1 LTWIDRL
8 VNLRSAKRERAW
20 PVVRTI
26 APAGAPTIS
35 ISALGGAIVS
45 DCGHKRRTVLKGAL
59 GLGLT
64 LPLLEARAAVED
76 DPKKARP
83 QEGDQFVFFSG
94 DRKGEIIKRDDLPEG
109 GPQTLA
115 YPMDPATETVRD
127 GSRLNQVLLIRLA
140 PDQLTKD
147 TSANAVEGVVAYSA
161 ACTHEA
167 CPVSMW
173 KEGTLYCACHGSQY
187 DPKDAAKVVG
197 GPAPR
202 RLAML
207 PLRIEGG
214 VLVAAGPFTG
224 RVGAAK
230 R

>member
-1 LTWIDRL
+1 MR
-8 VNLRSAKRERAW
+8 N
-20 PVVRTI
+20 
-26 APAGAPTIS
+26 
-35 ISALGGAIVS
+35 
-45 DCGHKRRTVLKGAL
+45 
-59 GLGLT
+59 
-64 LPLLEARAAVED
+64 
-76 DPKKARP
+76 
-83 QEGDQFVFFSG
+83 
-94 DRKGEIIKRDDLPEG
+94 
-109 GPQTLA
+109 
-115 YPMDPATETVRD
+115 

-140 PDQLTKD
+140 PDQLSKD
-147 TSANAVEGVVAYSA
+147 TSANAAEGVVAYSA

-187 DPKDAAKVVG
+187 DPADAAKVVH
-197 GPAPR
+197 GPAER

-207 PLRIEGG
+207 PLKVEDG

>member
-1 LTWIDRL
+1 M
-8 VNLRSAKRERAW
+8 
-20 PVVRTI
+20 
-26 APAGAPTIS
+26 
-35 ISALGGAIVS
+35 S

-64 LPLLEARAAVED
+64 LPLLEARAAAVED
-76 DPKKARP
+76 DPRKARP
-83 QEGDQFVFFSG
+83 QEGDQFVFFAG
-94 DRKGEIIKRDDLPEG
+94 EHKGEIVKPEDLPMG
-109 GPQTLA
+109 GPQVMV
-115 YPMDPATETVRD
+115 YPMDPKTTTVRD
-127 GSRLNQVLLIRLA
+127 GSRLNQVVMIRLESE
-140 PDQLTKD
+140 QLSDD
-147 TSANAVEGVVAYSA
+147 TSANAAEGVVAYSA

-207 PLRIEGG
+207 PLRIEEG

>member
-1 LTWIDRL
+1 MSDDGHQR
-8 VNLRSAKRERAW
+8 RA
-20 PVVRTI
+20 
-26 APAGAPTIS
+26 
-35 ISALGGAIVS
+35 
-45 DCGHKRRTVLKGAL
+45 VLKGTI

-64 LPLLEARAAVED
+64 LPLAQVRAAEEE

-83 QEGDQFVFFSG
+83 QEGDRFVFFSG

-115 YPMDPATETVRD
+115 YPIDPATETVRN

-140 PDQLTKD
+140 PDQLSKD
-147 TSANAVEGVVAYSA
+147 TSANAAEGVVAYSA

-187 DPKDAAKVVG
+187 DPADAAKVVH
-197 GPAPR
+197 GPAER

-207 PLRIEGG
+207 PLKVEDG

>member
-1 LTWIDRL
+1 MLQ
-8 VNLRSAKRERAW
+8 
-20 PVVRTI
+20 
-26 APAGAPTIS
+26 
-35 ISALGGAIVS
+35 GAI
-45 DCGHKRRTVLKGAL
+45 

-64 LPLLEARAAVED
+64 LPLLQAHAAEEE

-94 DRKGEIIKRDDLPEG
+94 ERKGEIIKPEDLPEG
-109 GPQTLA
+109 GPQILA
-115 YPMDPATETVRD
+115 YPIDPATETVRN
-127 GSRLNQVLLIRLA
+127 GSRLNQVLLIRLE
-140 PDQLTKD
+140 PDQLSKD
-147 TSANAVEGVVAYSA
+147 TSANAAEGVVAYSA

-187 DPKDAAKVVG
+187 DPKDAAKVVD

-207 PLRIEGG
+207 PLKIEDG

>member
-1 LTWIDRL
+1 M
-8 VNLRSAKRERAW
+8 
-20 PVVRTI
+20 
-26 APAGAPTIS
+26 
-35 ISALGGAIVS
+35 S

-64 LPLLEARAAVED
+64 LPLLEARAATED
-76 DPKKARP
+76 DPAKARP
-83 QEGDQFVFFSG
+83 QEGDQFVFFAG
-94 DRKGEIIKRDDLPEG
+94 ERKGKILKAEDLPIG
-109 GPQTLA
+109 GPQALA
-115 YPMDPATETVRD
+115 YPVDPKTNTVRN
-127 GSRLNQVLLIRLA
+127 GSRLNQVVVIRLE
-140 PDQLTKD
+140 PDQLSKD
-147 TSANAVEGVVAYSA
+147 TSANAAEGVVAYSA

-207 PLRIEGG
+207 PLRIEDG

>member
-1 LTWIDRL
+1 
-8 VNLRSAKRERAW
+8 
-20 PVVRTI
+20 
-26 APAGAPTIS
+26 
-35 ISALGGAIVS
+35 VS
-45 DCGHKRRTVLKGAL
+45 KCGHNRRTLLKGAI
-59 GLGLT
+59 GLGVA
-64 LPLLEARAAVED
+64 LPLARTQAAEE

-83 QEGDQFVFFSG
+83 QEGDRLVFFSG
-94 DRKGEIIKRDDLPEG
+94 DRKGEVIMIEDLPMG

-115 YPMDPATETVRD
+115 YPMDPASETVRN
-127 GSRLNQVLLIRLA
+127 GSRLNQVLLVRLDPA
-140 PDQLTKD
+140 QLSKD
-147 TSANAVEGVVAYSA
+147 ASANAAEGVVAYSA

-173 KEGTLYCACHGSQY
+173 KDETLYCACHGSQY
-187 DPKDAAKVVG
+187 DPADAAKVVH
-197 GPAPR
+197 GPAER

-207 PLRIEGG
+207 PLKVEDG

>member
-1 LTWIDRL
+1 M
-8 VNLRSAKRERAW
+8 
-20 PVVRTI
+20 
-26 APAGAPTIS
+26 
-35 ISALGGAIVS
+35 S

-64 LPLLEARAAVED
+64 LPLIDAHAAAVDD
-76 DPKKARP
+76 DPRKARP
-83 QEGDQFVFFSG
+83 REGDRFVYFSG
-94 DRKGEIIKRDDLPEG
+94 DRKGEIVKAEDLPMG
-109 GPQTLA
+109 GPQVVV

-127 GSRLNQVLLIRLA
+127 GSRLNQVLMIRLEPA
-140 PDQLTKD
+140 DLSKD
-147 TSANAVEGVVAYSA
+147 TLENAAEGVVAYSA

-173 KEGTLYCACHGSQY
+173 KDGTMYCSCHGSQY
-187 DPKDAAKVVG
+187 DPRDAAKVVG

-207 PLRIEGG
+207 PLRIEEG
-214 VLVAAGPFTG
+214 VVVAAGPFTG

>member
-1 LTWIDRL
+1 MSNDGHQR
-8 VNLRSAKRERAW
+8 RA
-20 PVVRTI
+20 
-26 APAGAPTIS
+26 
-35 ISALGGAIVS
+35 
-45 DCGHKRRTVLKGAL
+45 VLKGAI

-64 LPLLEARAAVED
+64 LPLVQAHAAEE

-94 DRKGEIIKRDDLPEG
+94 DRGARSSSAMTCPRATPD
-109 GPQTLA
+109 LA
-115 YPMDPATETVRD
+115 YPIDPATETVRN

-140 PDQLTKD
+140 PDQLSKD
-147 TSANAVEGVVAYSA
+147 ASANAAEGVVAYSA

-187 DPKDAAKVVG
+187 DPADAAKVVH
-197 GPAPR
+197 GPAER

-207 PLRIEGG
+207 PLKVEDG

>member
-1 LTWIDRL
+1 
-8 VNLRSAKRERAW
+8 
-20 PVVRTI
+20 
-26 APAGAPTIS
+26 
-35 ISALGGAIVS
+35 VS
-45 DCGHKRRTVLKGAL
+45 DTGYPRRTLLRGAV

-64 LPLLEARAAVED
+64 LPIAPVYAAQED

-83 QEGDQFVFFSG
+83 QAGDQFVYFSG
-94 DRKGEIIKRDDLPEG
+94 DRKGQVVKSGDLPLG

-115 YPMDPATETVRD
+115 YPKDPATDTVRN
-127 GSRLNQVLLIRLA
+127 GSRLNQVLLIRLDPA
-140 PDQLTKD
+140 QLSKD
-147 TSANAVEGVVAYSA
+147 TSANAADGVVAYSS

-173 KEGTLYCACHGSQY
+173 RKEKGGVLYCACHGSEY
-187 DPKDAAKVVG
+187 DPRDAANVVG

-207 PLRIEGG
+207 PLKSEDG
-214 VLVAAGPFTG
+214 VLVVTGPFTG
-224 RVGAAK
+224 KVGAAK